1 MERAGFRPHDPSRV
15 RAVCLGVSIFRLH
28 DDSIEPVSANVSK
41 ANLHDAY
48 KQLRQRFSVIKQT
61 WEDEAARRFEREVID
76 PIESKVLT
84 AIKGMEHVAE
94 LMAQVR
100 RDCSDD

>member
-1 MERAGFRPHDPSRV
+1 M
-15 RAVCLGVSIFRLH
+15 
-28 DDSIEPVSANVSK
+28 SANVAK

-48 KQLRQRFSVIKQT
+48 KQLRLRFDVIKQT
-61 WEDEAARRFEREVID
+61 WEDDAARRFQREVID

-84 AIKGMEHVAE
+84 AIKGMEHVGE
-94 LMAQVR
+94 LMGQVR